1 MKLSYGDPPVMYYH
15 IIDTGSEL
23 SWIQCLPCTHCFPS
37 EYPPFNP
44 ENSKTF
50 KSEPFNYKITY
61 GDNSHTSGE
70 LARET
75 LTMGFGLHT
84 RKFKNFLFGCGHD
97 NAGLFPHKSGGLLG
111 LNHKEKSFIFQ
122 LREFHHGKFSYCMA
136 PPGLRH
142 AGKISF
148 GNKAIVSGHDVM
160 TTPLILDSYYSIM
173 LDAITVGTEKLK
185 YFSDSYIK
193 SNDSDQVNDQ
203 LKLMIDSGLTVIYL
217 SESFYSQVETTIKKH
232 IKEESPI
239 ASQGHFKLC
248 YSLSLRYA
256 SIPKIKLHFPGVVL
270 ELSPL
275 NTFVRNDRHRCLAIL
290 PRNASFA
297 LGYMAQTNFLVGF
310 DLVEKQVSFKP
321 TKCSTL

>member
-1 MKLSYGDPPVMYYH
+1 
-15 IIDTGSEL
+15 
-23 SWIQCLPCTHCFPS
+23 
-37 EYPPFNP
+37 
-44 ENSKTF
+44 
-50 KSEPFNYKITY
+50 
-61 GDNSHTSGE
+61 
-70 LARET
+70 
-75 LTMGFGLHT
+75 
-84 RKFKNFLFGCGHD
+84 
-97 NAGLFPHKSGGLLG
+97 
-111 LNHKEKSFIFQ
+111 
-122 LREFHHGKFSYCMA
+122 MA
-136 PPGLRH
+136 PPRLRH

-148 GNKAIVSGHDVM
+148 GNKAIISGNDVM

-173 LDAITVGTEKLK
+173 LDAITVGTRKLK

-217 SESFYSQVETTIKKH
+217 SDSFYSQVETAIKKH

-239 ASQGHFKLC
+239 ATQGRFKLC
-248 YSLSLRYA
+248 YSSSLRDA

-275 NTFVRNDRHRCLAIL
+275 NTFARNDRHRCLAIL

-310 DLVEKQVSFKP
+310 DLVKKQVSFKP
-321 TKCSTL
+321 TNCSML